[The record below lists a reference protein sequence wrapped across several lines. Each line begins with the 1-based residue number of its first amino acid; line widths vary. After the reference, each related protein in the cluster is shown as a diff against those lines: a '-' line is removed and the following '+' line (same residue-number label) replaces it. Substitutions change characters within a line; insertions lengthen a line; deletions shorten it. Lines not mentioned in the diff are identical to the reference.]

1 MCPTLEL
8 VEQDPA
14 EAGQAWETVVR
25 RLEDEGFAIEPAGPG
40 CLYFDTRGVER
51 LYGGVAGVLQ
61 RALAALGSSW
71 DARAGAAERKFAA
84 LAAAS
89 VARPGQALVVEGEQ
103 PSEFLAPLPLSL
115 LPLDEK
121 RYAELEGLGMKT
133 VGQLASLPG
142 SAVAERLGQDGRRAW
157 SLARGGDRR
166 RVRPRRPPAE
176 IAERLEFGE
185 AVGNEL
191 TLRRA
196 LGDARRAD
204 ARTAGARRACRAE
217 ARALGAARRRRLLA
231 AVADVARAD
240 GGQGAAAHR
249 AGPQAGR
256 AAGAGDVDR
265 ARARRARR
273 VDGPAARARPAGR
286 RATLGQAVE
295 GGPAPG
301 ACERRRGRGVHC
313 RRGRPVVADSR
324 APSAARP
331 TRLNEP
337 RPALVEAGFDGTPR
351 DVNRRPVMLVREEW
365 RVVDRWW
372 TDDPVSRRYFDLVL
386 EGRRAL
392 RRLPRRGTRADGSRS
407 GP

>member
-1 MCPTLEL
+1 MIACILIPGFELRAALRERPRLATRAAALAPLPGSDPLVGPVTAAADAAGVRPGMRLGEALAMCPTLEL
-8 VEQDPA
+8 VEEDPA

-61 RALAALGSSW
+61 RALSALGSSW

-157 SLARGGDRR
+157 SLARGGDGR

-196 LGDARRAD
+196 LATLVERTLGRPERAERAVRKLALSARLVGGGSWRRSLTLREPTAD
-204 ARTAGARRACRAE
+204 RERLRLALGPKLVELPAPATTIGLELVELAEWTGQQLELVRPEGARRS
-217 ARALGAARRRRLLA
+217 GRRLKEGLRQ
-231 AVADVARAD
+231 VRAS
-240 GGQGAAAHR
+240 
-249 AGPQAGR
+249 
-256 AAGAGDVDR
+256 AGAG
-265 ARARRARR
+265 
-273 VDGPAARARPAGR
+273 
-286 RATLGQAVE
+286 AVCTVVE
-295 GGPAPG
+295 VAPW
-301 ACERRRGRGVHC
+301 
-313 RRGRPVVADSR
+313 SR
-324 APSAARP
+324 IP
-331 TRLNEP
+331 E
-337 RPALVEAGFDGTPR
+337 
-351 DVNRRPVMLVREEW
+351 
-365 RVVDRWW
+365 
-372 TDDPVSRRYFDLVL
+372 
-386 EGRRAL
+386 RRAL
-392 RRLPRRGTRADGSRS
+392 LVPRD
-407 GP
+407 